1 MVHPVDSLSGFL
13 FLIFL
18 VGKRVGG
25 VDCVPE
31 LGEGHIGVVVVSVI
45 ELD

>member
-1 MVHPVDSLSGFL
+1 MVHSVHNLSGFL

-18 VGKRVGG
+18 VRKWLGG
-25 VDCVPE
+25 VDCVSE